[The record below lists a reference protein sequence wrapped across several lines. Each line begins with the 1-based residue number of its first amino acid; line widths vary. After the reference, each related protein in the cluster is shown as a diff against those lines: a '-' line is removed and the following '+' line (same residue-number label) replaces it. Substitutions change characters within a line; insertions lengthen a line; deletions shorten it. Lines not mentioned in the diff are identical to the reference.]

1 MTDEI
6 KGMPLLKKF
15 IDAFGVSGNEEEIR
29 KLILKEIK
37 GYVDEITIDNMGNII
52 AHNKG
57 TEPALMLAAH
67 MDEIG
72 LMIRKIESSG
82 KIYCSSIGGFDPTI
96 LIGQRVHV
104 GPPGTHVHGVITTD
118 KTSSDL
124 ELMEKPT
131 LDDIYVDTGLTK
143 DELERKGIS
152 IGSYLSL
159 EIKSGCLGSQDFI
172 QGKALDDRIGCY
184 ILVELIKQ
192 LKRIKNELYFVFT
205 VQEEVGLYGAKT
217 TAYEISPD
225 WAIAVD
231 VTNADDRS
239 PEPNKFLGG
248 GPTITIKDADMIAN
262 KCINDHI
269 VKLAKKLRIKIQLEV
284 SDIGTTDAFNISLSK
299 GGIPSTVVGVAIRN
313 IHTSVGIAHRK
324 DIIDCITLL
333 KELIKSPPSVCRL

>member
-1 MTDEI
+1 MSEI
-6 KGMPLLKKF
+6 KGMPLLKKL
-15 IDAFGVSGNEEEIR
+15 IDAYGVSGNEEEIR
-29 KLILKEIK
+29 TLILKQIRK
-37 GYVDEITIDNMGNII
+37 FVDEITIDNMGNIV

-57 TEPALMLAAH
+57 TQPSLMLAAH

-72 LMIRKIESSG
+72 LMIKKIDSNG
-82 KIYCSSIGGFDPTI
+82 RIYCSPIGGFDPTI

-104 GPPGTHVHGVITTD
+104 GPKGSHLHGVLTTD
-118 KTSSDL
+118 KISTDL
-124 ELMEKPT
+124 EMVEKPT
-131 LDDIYVDTGLTK
+131 LEDIYVDTGLTK
-143 DELERKGIS
+143 AELTKKGIE

-159 EIKSGCLGSQDFI
+159 ETEAGNLGNDNYI

-184 ILVELIKQ
+184 ILIELIKQ
-192 LKRIKNELYFVFT
+192 LKRTKNELYFVFT

-239 PEPNKFLGG
+239 PDSSKCLGM
-248 GPTITIKDADMIAN
+248 GPAITIKDADMIAN

-269 VKLAKKLRIKIQLEV
+269 IKVSKKLKIPIQLEV

-299 GGIPSTVVGVAIRN
+299 GGVPSTVVGIAIRN
-313 IHTSVGIAHRK
+313 IHTPVGIAHRE
-324 DIIDCITLL
+324 DIINCIKLL
-333 KELIKSPPSVCRL
+333 KSLIYNPPDLCKI